1 MRKLILLVSMFLIS
15 EIAFSQWTTLTSG
28 TTNYLTSVYFTDAN
42 TGYVVGDSGTILKTF
57 NAGTKWSII
66 SSGTKNYLGS
76 VFFTNSDTGYV
87 VGAGG
92 IILRT
97 IDAGKTWTLQ
107 SSGTDN
113 NLVSV
118 FFTDASTG
126 YAVGD
131 SGTILKTINAGA
143 TWTADSISITSPL
156 TSIYFPTATTGYVV
170 GLYGALVKTT
180 NGGKNWTVINTGV
193 TGLSLAFLSQ
203 YFFNADTGFISGGF
217 IAGDGAIWKTTD
229 GGATLTAVPVLT
241 NYYLYSIFCPN
252 ADTGFASGE
261 AGTVMKTLDGATVW
275 DTLVSGTKNDLH
287 GMFFTDPFTGYLVG
301 ALGTILK
308 TSNGG
313 GYNMGLNN
321 LSSGSNSLVI
331 YPNPSSGVV
340 IIGTSSNPATGQLS
354 ILSIDGREILSQPI
368 TPPKTQVDITTLPPG
383 LYIVRLISDGSVL
396 ERKLVKQ

>member
-1 MRKLILLVSMFLIS
+1 MRKLILLVSMSLIS
-15 EIAFSQWTTLTSG
+15 AITFSQWTTLTSG

-42 TGYVVGDSGTILKTF
+42 TGYVTGDSGTILKTV
-57 NAGTKWSII
+57 NAGTKWSTL

-113 NLVSV
+113 DLVSV
-118 FFTDASTG
+118 FFTDTITG

-143 TWTADSISITSPL
+143 TWTATSVGITSPL
-156 TSIYFPTATTGYVV
+156 TSIYFPTASTGYAV
-170 GLYGALVKTT
+170 GLYGALVKTI
-180 NGGKNWTVINTGV
+180 NSGKNWTVINTGIA
-193 TGLSLAFLSQ
+193 GSSLAFLSQ

-217 IAGDGAIWKTTD
+217 IAGEGAIWKTTD
-229 GGATLTAVPVLT
+229 GGATLTSVPVLT
-241 NYYLYSIFCPN
+241 NYYLYSVFFPN
-252 ADTGFASGE
+252 ADTGFAAGE
-261 AGTVMKTLDGATVW
+261 AGTVMKTLDGSTVW

-287 GMFFTDPFTGYLVG
+287 GMFFTDPNTAYLVG

-313 GYNMGLNN
+313 GYNIGVNN
-321 LSSGSNSLVI
+321 LSPRSNSLVI
-331 YPNPSSGVV
+331 YPNPSSGIV
-340 IIGTSSNPATGQLS
+340 IIGTSSNTTTGQLS
-354 ILSIDGREILSQPI
+354 ILSIDGREILSQPVI
-368 TPPKTQVDITTLPPG
+368 PPKTQVDITTLPAG
-383 LYIVRLISDGSVL
+383 VYIVRVISDGSVM
-396 ERKLVKQ
+396 EGKIVRQ